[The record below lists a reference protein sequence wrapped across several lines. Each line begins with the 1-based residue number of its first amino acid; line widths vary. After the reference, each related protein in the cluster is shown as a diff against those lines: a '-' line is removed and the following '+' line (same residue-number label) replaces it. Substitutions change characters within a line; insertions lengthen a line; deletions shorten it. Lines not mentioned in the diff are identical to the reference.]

1 MSSDYLVDE
10 APPLT
15 TGPCFV
21 LFPGWRDS
29 PRRSGPEGRPPAGP
43 GGLGRQRGVR
53 YVTGECEGVAS
64 GDNPVQLHSRGEGCN
79 FLITRLVYQSVPS
92 IDNADAAEPW
102 GRCPWRLLLAVLPGG
117 ACPEL
122 SRALHGRWTL
132 PRGVPTVRHFSS
144 YLCGHSWV
152 ENLTVPLRHD

>member
-102 GRCPWRLLLAVLPGG
+102 GRCPWPASCWRFSPVGPVPSCRVPCTVAGRS
-117 ACPEL
+117 PEASL
-122 SRALHGRWTL
+122 QCDTSPVISVAILGWKT
-132 PRGVPTVRHFSS
+132 
-144 YLCGHSWV
+144 
-152 ENLTVPLRHD
+152 